1 MGLHT
6 HPRLHLSKIM
16 AQKALLIG
24 IKNGKDTLIATGDP
38 RDIRV
43 RFKNSDGEGFDVLE
57 VFESTV
63 GRSRRRSYVAKE
75 KSAQTQSAP
84 AVPVTEPVDDAPE
97 SPVYTDEVEELI
109 TLAKGDG
116 RKAEVK
122 EAREKLDA
130 LGVAY

>member
-1 MGLHT
+1 
-6 HPRLHLSKIM
+6 M

-24 IKNGKDTLIATGDP
+24 IKDGKDTLIASGDP
-38 RDIRV
+38 RDLRA
-43 RFKNSDGEGFDVLE
+43 RFKHSDGEGFDVLE

-63 GRSRRRSYVAKE
+63 GRSRRRCYVAKE
-75 KSAQTQSAP
+75 KSAQPQPIAP
-84 AVPVTEPVDDAPE
+84 AVPVTEPEIEDAHE
-97 SPVYTDEVEELI
+97 SPADADEIEELI

-122 EAREKLDA
+122 EAREKLDS